1 MRNLISDKNA
11 NFDIIKSR
19 EAKIDCKN
27 VKLTQDVCEKSY
39 EMDEKPWFKQER
51 IIFALFSF
59 VLYGK
64 RGNSCTIRIFFL
76 KRETLF
82 STSLS
87 C

>member
-1 MRNLISDKNA
+1 MSDKNA

-19 EAKIDCKN
+19 EVKSDCKN
-27 VKLTQDVCEKSY
+27 VKLTQDVCEKSQ

-87 C
+87 Y